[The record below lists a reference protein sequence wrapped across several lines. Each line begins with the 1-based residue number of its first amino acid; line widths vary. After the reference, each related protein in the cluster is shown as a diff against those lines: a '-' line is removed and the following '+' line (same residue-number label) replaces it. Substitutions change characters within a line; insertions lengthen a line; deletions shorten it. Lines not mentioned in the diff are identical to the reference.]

1 MLRLLLQPECI
12 TFPVPYHPYGTG
24 TGDTAL
30 PRIND
35 VCSDEIDLLLGIPI
49 FGNIKKTIHVFDVLL
64 FL

>member
-1 MLRLLLQPECI
+1 M
-12 TFPVPYHPYGTG
+12 PYHPYGTG

-35 VCSDEIDLLLGIPI
+35 VCSDEIDLPLGIPI